1 MTKYEYNN
9 FNNFPIGIYRQTTL
23 SSHPHPTPPDPTLPT
38 SHSGRGD
45 DVSFFYGSIAVFGV
59 FYSISLWEVAL
70 FLSER

>member
-1 MTKYEYNN
+1 MCYKKSSLAY
-9 FNNFPIGIYRQTTL
+9 FPDRDL
-23 SSHPHPTPPDPTLPT
+23 SANDPALLHPTLLHPT
-38 SHSGRGD
+38 SHSGRRD